1 MTDLVKRLRDGLD
14 DSLVLR
20 QRAADYIEKLE
31 ARQKELLADRLAL
44 EVAINV
50 RRGDVERL
58 TRERD
63 TFGKLYDLALRGVA
77 KSEET
82 NMPLAREVAAL
93 RESNAALEK
102 EVERLAEEVRSESM
116 KRTEEWREAH
126 VIKRISVYGA
136 RARAAEASNLRMT
149 EELNLWGP
157 IAAAAVRFVR
167 AKHEDQEDAE
177 DELRLYI
184 EARRKRIAKSVALAA
199 SPPKGDAD
207 V

>member
-1 MTDLVKRLRDGLD
+1 MTDLVKRLRAWRHDERLGDGML
-14 DSLVLR
+14 LR
-20 QRAADYIEKLE
+20 EAADYIDKLE
-31 ARQKELLADRLAL
+31 AQVKHWKDARQS
-44 EVAINV
+44 AIEG
-50 RRGDVERL
+50 GDILKAEVERL
-58 TRERD
+58 TRD
-63 TFGKLYDLALRGVA
+63 
-77 KSEET
+77 
-82 NMPLAREVAAL
+82 
-93 RESNAALEK
+93 K
-102 EVERLAEEVRSESM
+102 ELLEVRLKNATLDHGTLKTCSECGGEMSTLTVM
-116 KRTEEWREAH
+116 EVVEDERNKT
-126 VIKRISVYGA
+126 
-136 RARAAEASNLRMT
+136 RAAEASNLRMT